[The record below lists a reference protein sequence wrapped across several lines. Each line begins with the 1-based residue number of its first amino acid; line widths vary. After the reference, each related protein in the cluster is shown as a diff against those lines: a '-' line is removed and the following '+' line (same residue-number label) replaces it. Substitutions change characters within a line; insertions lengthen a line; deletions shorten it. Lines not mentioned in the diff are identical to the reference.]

1 MYFKEYHTMIIF
13 SILGYLLWRKLGKM
27 FCFGQC
33 VWNVNTEIQRMLNN
47 VKWILFVNYTIYI
60 ITKSALFPFAYI
72 SKTGRNLER
81 EKHQS
86 AKYIILTF
94 LNAHWSPLSLNS
106 SPWKSLPRTITRV
119 LWPRKSNPN
128 WTSSLS
134 GHLTGYLWKA
144 SLISSASAAWGQ
156 TRGTIVPAH
165 MRGERERFPCSLP
178 YVQTA
183 QNPANRSNAKIT
195 TRA

>member
-1 MYFKEYHTMIIF
+1 MQP
-13 SILGYLLWRKLGKM
+13 W
-27 FCFGQC
+27 
-33 VWNVNTEIQRMLNN
+33 
-47 VKWILFVNYTIYI
+47 
-60 ITKSALFPFAYI
+60 
-72 SKTGRNLER
+72 ER
-81 EKHQS
+81 ETS
-86 AKYIILTF
+86 ECERENIDF
-94 LNAHWSPLSLNS
+94 PESSLSLNS

-165 MRGERERFPCSLP
+165 MSGRERFPH
-178 YVQTA
+178 VQAA
-183 QNPANRSNAKIT
+183 QNPTNRSSARIT
-195 TRA
+195 TKANCGTRDTVRSAVSSHMHWIWPSFFHAWKNKMVKWAFKFQHGVGDFCVIKAALKKFIYIYLKQYYMFYIK